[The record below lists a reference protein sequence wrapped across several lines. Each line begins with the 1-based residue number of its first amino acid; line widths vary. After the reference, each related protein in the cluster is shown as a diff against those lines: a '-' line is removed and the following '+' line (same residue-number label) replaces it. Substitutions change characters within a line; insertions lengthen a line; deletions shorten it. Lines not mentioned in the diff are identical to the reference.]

1 MLAPWKKSYDKPRQC
16 IKKQK
21 HYFADKGP
29 SCQIY
34 GFSSSHICMWELD
47 HKESWVLKKLILLK
61 CDAGK
66 DSCEFLGLQGD
77 QISQSSRKSVLNIHW
92 KDGLKL
98 KLWYFA
104 TWCKELTLQKR
115 PWCWERLKAG
125 GEGNDRGRK
134 GWMPSPTQ
142 RTWACCRRCPAGDVL
157 QEMVKDREAWHTAL
171 HGVTKSQTG
180 LSDWTT
186 MGEGRIP
193 PHPNKESTSTTII
206 MLFSSSFLYS

>member
-34 GFSSSHICMWELD
+34 GFSSSHIWKWELD

-61 CDAGK
+61 CGAGK

-125 GEGNDRGRK
+125 GEGNDRGQK

-142 RTWACCRRCPAGDVL
+142 WTWACRRRCPAGD
-157 QEMVKDREAWHTAL
+157 
-171 HGVTKSQTG
+171 
-180 LSDWTT
+180 
-186 MGEGRIP
+186 GEGQGSLAYCTP
-193 PHPNKESTSTTII
+193 WGHKESNRIEWPNHNGGWEDSATP
-206 MLFSSSFLYS
+206 